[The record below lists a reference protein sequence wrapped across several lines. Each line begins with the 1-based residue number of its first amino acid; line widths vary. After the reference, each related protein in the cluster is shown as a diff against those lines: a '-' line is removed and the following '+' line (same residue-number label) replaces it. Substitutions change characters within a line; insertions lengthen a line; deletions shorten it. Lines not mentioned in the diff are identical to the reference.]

1 MKLSTEQVLTAIR
14 NANEPLAPKEIGAV
28 LTVRG
33 VFLAAPAVR
42 RSLKE
47 LRELGL
53 IRLCA
58 KYNQAEAYAA
68 VAQAEEVRREFRP
81 LKAWRCSIIP
91 VREGNAP
98 APDPYA
104 EFRGQRHV
112 TVGNQEFSNA

>member
-14 NANEPLAPKEIGAV
+14 NAKEPLTPKEIAAV

-33 VFLAAPAVR
+33 VFLAAPALR
-42 RSLKE
+42 RALSE

-53 IRLCA
+53 IRKCA
-58 KYNQAEAYAA
+58 KYNQSEAYAA
-68 VAQAEEVRREFRP
+68 VECADDARHEFRP

-91 VREGNAP
+91 VREGNCP

-112 TVGNQEFSNA
+112 TVGNQEFSNV

>member
-33 VFLAAPAVR
+33 VFLAAPAIR
-42 RSLKE
+42 RALAE

-58 KYNQAEAYAA
+58 KHNQSEAYAA
-68 VAQAEEVRREFRP
+68 FAQVEEVRGEFRP
-81 LKAWRCSIIP
+81 LKGWSCSIIP
-91 VREGNAP
+91 VRDGNAP

-104 EFRGQRHV
+104 EFRGKRHE